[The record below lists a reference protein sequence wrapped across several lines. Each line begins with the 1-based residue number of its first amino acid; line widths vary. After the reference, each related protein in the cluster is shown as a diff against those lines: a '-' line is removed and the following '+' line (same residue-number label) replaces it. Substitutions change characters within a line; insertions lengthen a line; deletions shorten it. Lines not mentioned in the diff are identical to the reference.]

1 MLGSMPMRSVSIY
14 ACEDDSPDA
23 NLTFYV
29 GQYYRVS
36 NIFMTMILFTVTS
49 SEYLAH
55 AIAGSCPYSIPCRP
69 ENILYRTPDEH
80 SDIVIADFGM

>member
-1 MLGSMPMRSVSIY
+1 MRSVSN
-14 ACEDDSPDA
+14 ACVDDSPDA
-23 NLTFYV
+23 NLTFNYA

-36 NIFMTMILFTVTS
+36 NIFTTMILFTVTS
-49 SEYLAH
+49 SEYLAR
-55 AIAGSCPYSIPCRP
+55 AIAGPCPYSIPYRP